1 MTVSTTAKA
10 TELDNKT
17 LASLYGE
24 ICGRDAMYGT
34 LELHVRRGELRK
46 EIDRRLAENKRLR
59 EQVELSRRDTEA
71 FIRDLDDWQKRAEAA
86 ERQNVMRKR
95 HYDVAIEFADHYK
108 ARAESYKKQYGE
120 LLKAL
125 GK

>member
-59 EQVELSRRDTEA
+59 EQVELSRRD
-71 FIRDLDDWQKRAEAA
+71 LAE
-86 ERQNVMRKR
+86 NKMRKR
-95 HYDVAIEFADHYK
+95 HYDVAIQFADHYK